1 MLLFTPRPVTIKLL
15 FYRLFTIIF
24 IEVVIL
30 EYRPHRLS
38 AEYLSHFAGMI
49 FLTNSGLLLPKYL
62 SEEVFMIYKRKRIVV
77 ALGGNALGNTLPE
90 QMIAVKST
98 AKALCDLIEEG
109 HQVVVVHGNGPQ
121 VGMINNAMAA
131 LSREDAN
138 QPNTPL
144 SVCVAMSQ
152 AYIGYDLQN
161 AIRAELMKEGI
172 YKPVSTILTQVTVD
186 TYDEAFAEPVK
197 VIGRVLN
204 EQEAEEEENKGN
216 YVTKIGDGYRRIVA
230 APKPQKIVEIDAIR
244 ALLDAGQIVIA
255 CGGGGI
261 PVLAQGVELHGAS
274 AVIEKDYASGRMAE
288 LLNADVFMVLTS
300 VENVCVGYNTEQESP
315 LEHITVA
322 EAQKYIDE
330 GQFEPNTMLPKI
342 EAGVSFLEKGNGR
355 KVIITSIDK
364 ALEGY
369 LEKTGT
375 IIE

>member
-1 MLLFTPRPVTIKLL
+1 MEKKK
-15 FYRLFTIIF
+15 
-24 IEVVIL
+24 VVI
-30 EYRPHRLS
+30 
-38 AEYLSHFAGMI
+38 
-49 FLTNSGLLLPKYL
+49 
-62 SEEVFMIYKRKRIVV
+62 
-77 ALGGNALGNTLPE
+77 ALGHRALGNTLPE
-90 QMIAVKST
+90 QKEATKRT
-98 AKALCDLIEEG
+98 AKIIAQLVKEG
-109 HQVVVVHGNGPQ
+109 AEVVISHSNAPQ
-121 VGMINNAMAA
+121 VGMIHMAMNEFGKYHPDYTYA
-131 LSREDAN
+131 
-138 QPNTPL
+138 PM
-144 SVCVAMSQ
+144 SVCSAMSQ
-152 AYIGYDLQN
+152 GYIGYDLQN